1 MNSQI
6 KTNSINIG
14 TRILFVVFESIF
26 VSIFFKLKIY
36 YNILDFCFIA
46 IVEIFHRYL
55 IKKLNSKKNSELK
68 NFFVFLFQK
77 I

>member
-26 VSIFFKLKIY
+26 VSIFFKL
-36 YNILDFCFIA
+36 NILLQYFG
-46 IVEIFHRYL
+46 
-55 IKKLNSKKNSELK
+55 
-68 NFFVFLFQK
+68 FLFYNNSRNFSSLSYK
-77 I
+77 KVKFKKK

>member
-36 YNILDFCFIA
+36 YNILDFCFIT
-46 IVEIFHRYL
+46 IVEIFHRCL
-55 IKKLNSKKNSELK
+55 IKKLNSKKYSELK